1 MASKKTSTTTE
12 VPMAVKPTGVAGRYG
27 VALYELAVADKA
39 AAKLVKE
46 LATFKTALTEEL
58 LTFLSSPAFD
68 TASKRLVVDE
78 ILKKQ
83 KASKLL
89 SNFVKLVVEKNRGG
103 FLAKM
108 VAVVESLDD
117 AANGIVTAEV
127 VSAAKLTAAQTKEI
141 VKFVKSTVP
150 SAKKID
156 LQASVDAKLIA
167 GMKVRI
173 GAIEYDATM
182 SNRLSQLGRNLRRQT
197 ELEN

>member
-1 MASKKTSTTTE
+1 MITYL
-12 VPMAVKPTGVAGRYG
+12 PTC
-27 VALYELAVADKA
+27 
-39 AAKLVKE
+39 
-46 LATFKTALTEEL
+46 
-58 LTFLSSPAFD
+58 
-68 TASKRLVVDE
+68 LVVDD

-103 FLAKM
+103 FLAQM

-117 AANGIVTAEV
+117 AANGVVTAEV

-141 VKFVKSTVP
+141 EKFVKSTVP